1 MQDNMHAHPFKCS
14 FSIHSH
20 TTLDFGLMNVR
31 SLYLCF
37 GLGEI
42 WVEKETVTPW
52 DGEKN
57 YLACS
62 PLNDRKQENK
72 ASECTLASARAGE
85 GERENLGKMLETVA
99 WKVEKR
105 HQEDGDCG
113 EMLSFWWQFQFAVV
127 CYPDFPLTLLHSFVA
142 YIYHIEWPFYIVF
155 LQRVLRGCCGLNC
168 RWRCL
173 LRVRPF
179 IIQFI
184 TSGTHVC
191 WIIEHVPA
199 SCSVTKLIFT

>member
-1 MQDNMHAHPFKCS
+1 MLILNS
-14 FSIHSH
+14 FPHYTWLWSYECKVIVFVFRSGRNLGGEGNGDTLRWREKLLSLQPTEWQKAGKQSQRVH
-20 TTLDFGLMNVR
+20 TGQR
-31 SLYLCF
+31 
-37 GLGEI
+37 
-42 WVEKETVTPW
+42 
-52 DGEKN
+52 
-57 YLACS
+57 
-62 PLNDRKQENK
+62 
-72 ASECTLASARAGE
+72 ARGR

-168 RWRCL
+168 RWRRL
-173 LRVRPF
+173 LGVRPF